1 MGGGESPFPSLMK
14 RLFDRDEFYGTTEI
28 FHYDEASGKSCIET
42 LQDVE
47 PILDQTKILRDD
59 DEHTKRGIKNE
70 MWQYAH
76 IPVVVQLKW
85 LQKYGPVNDPMKK
98 GNEKLLFQL
107 LNDPEWRYLK
117 TTNKIHRGR

>member
-1 MGGGESPFPSLMK
+1 MK
-14 RLFDRDEFYGTTEI
+14 RLFDRDELQGITEI
-28 FHYDEASGKSCIET
+28 FHFDELTKTSSIET
-42 LQDVE
+42 LQDVQ
-47 PILDQTKILRDD
+47 PILDQNKSLQNDD
-59 DEHTKRGIKNE
+59 DFTKRGIKNE
-70 MWQYAH
+70 FWKYAN

-98 GNEKLLFQL
+98 GNEKLLFSL